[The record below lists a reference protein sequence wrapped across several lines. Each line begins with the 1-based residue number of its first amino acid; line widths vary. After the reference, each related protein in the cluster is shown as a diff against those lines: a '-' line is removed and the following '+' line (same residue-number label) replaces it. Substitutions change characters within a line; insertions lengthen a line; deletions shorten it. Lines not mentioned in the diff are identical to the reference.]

1 MTFLNPFFLFGT
13 LLVALPILIH
23 LWFRKRLKRIPFSAV
38 RFLKIIEARRFGWL
52 RLREW
57 FILAARCLFIVFLFL
72 SLARPN
78 LKSRVFGI
86 GRRSSVFLIVDNSYS
101 MAYGDNFERM
111 KDLALQVISMY
122 SSNSEFCVVPLCAS
136 LNNDGSFWT
145 TVASAKHALDKVHL
159 AYGQAGIGAALSGA
173 PKADAKYDI
182 DYVYIGDGQVANFMD
197 YRREA
202 IEQRILY
209 WIRVSTGGNVGVV
222 SVRLKD
228 PVAVPMEDYVV
239 EVALVNH
246 WRRHWSG
253 KIGVASGSY
262 YDEQGVT
269 LQPDA
274 EGRFDFRLPLNAQ
287 TGKVMIFDDSLSID
301 NVYYFHKRFPRSVKV
316 LVLGES
322 PYLVQALGSESG
334 PRSTFLVQTAKQ
346 LGTVDLRR
354 YDVVVFDG
362 MRDISESERIRL
374 IDHLRNPGSG
384 LVAILGEGFGSNL
397 IDFLSEYCMV
407 REPLVPKGYVIVDW
421 IDQNHPVFRIFE
433 SSGALRDV
441 QCYGYTKTEAQSG
454 VIARFSGDDPFI
466 VVRDNVAVITAAL
479 NEQSTNFVYSRA
491 FVPVVLRLL
500 MSVVQEQQRTEFY
513 VGEEVIQEGLVK
525 APTGEFMRAG
535 EEFTSPG
542 FHSSNGDTV
551 CVNVVSEEGNLEA
564 LSAERAEI
572 LNIKEVDPYQDL
584 GGSDL
589 SSFFLILAL
598 VSILT
603 ELGLILLR

>member
-38 RFLKIIEARRFGWL
+38 RFLKITEARRFGWL

-57 FILAARCLFIVFLFL
+57 LILAARCLFIVFLFL

-101 MAYGDNFERM
+101 MAYGDNFEQM

-136 LNNDGSFWT
+136 LNSNGIFWT
-145 TVASAKHALDKVHL
+145 TVASAKHALDKIQL

-182 DYVYIGDGQVANFMD
+182 DYVYVGDGQAVNFRD
-197 YRREA
+197 YRMEA
-202 IEQRILY
+202 IEQRTLY

-222 SVRLKD
+222 NVALKD
-228 PVAVPMEDYVV
+228 PVAVPMEEYIV
-239 EVALVNH
+239 EVALVNYG
-246 WRRHWSG
+246 RRPWSG
-253 KIGVASGSY
+253 KVGIASGAY
-262 YDEQGVT
+262 YDEQEGT
-269 LQPDA
+269 LQPGA
-274 EGRFDFRLPLNAQ
+274 EGRFDFRLPRNAQ
-287 TGKVMIFDDSLSID
+287 TGKAMIYDDSLSID
-301 NVYYFHKRFPRSVKV
+301 NVYYFHKRLPRSVNV
-316 LVLGES
+316 LVVGES
-322 PYLVQALGSESG
+322 PYLAQALGSESD
-334 PRSTFLVQTAKQ
+334 PRSTFLVRTAEQ
-346 LGTVDLRR
+346 LGAVDLRG

-362 MRDISESERIRL
+362 MQDISESERIRL

-384 LVAILGEGFGSNL
+384 LVMILGEGFGPNL
-397 IDFLSEYCMV
+397 VDFLSDYCMV
-407 REPLVPKGYVIVDW
+407 HEPVVPKGYVIVDW
-421 IDQNHPVFRIFE
+421 IDQHNPIFRIFE

-466 VVRDNVAVITAAL
+466 VVQDNVAVITAPL
-479 NEQSTNFVYSRA
+479 NERSTNFVYNRA
-491 FVPVVLRLL
+491 FVPVVLRLM
-500 MSVVQEQQRTEFY
+500 MSLVQEQQRTEFY
-513 VGEEVIQEGLVK
+513 VGEEVVQGGLVK
-525 APTGEFMRAG
+525 APTGELMRAG
-535 EEFTSPG
+535 EEFTLPG
-542 FHSSNGDTV
+542 FHSSNGDKV

-564 LSAERAEI
+564 LSAERAGI
-572 LNIKEVDPYQDL
+572 LNIKEVYPNQDL

-598 VSILT
+598 VSILA